1 LPSLLTAMVSQL
13 AAMAEP
19 AANAEIR
26 AARSIRFIISSVRVG
41 EVPLGQLFI
50 AEDAGGTQSL
60 SVAVVLL
67 PVENETLCTDRR
79 KGGPWY
85 PGTGTKYRCHRR

>member
-1 LPSLLTAMVSQL
+1 MVSQL

-60 SVAVVLL
+60 SVVLVL
-67 PVENETLCTDRR
+67 PPVENRPLAPIVARTAH
-79 KGGPWY
+79 GIQIQAQ
-85 PGTGTKYRCHRR
+85 GTAPSQR

>member
-1 LPSLLTAMVSQL
+1 MVSQL

-19 AANAEIR
+19 AAKAEIRAAKIR

-41 EVPLGQLFI
+41 EVPLGQLLI

-67 PVENETLCTDRR
+67 PVENETLCIDRR
-79 KGGPWY
+79 KGGAWY
-85 PGTGTKYRCHRR
+85 PSTGIKYRCLRR

>member
-1 LPSLLTAMVSQL
+1 MVSQL

-19 AANAEIR
+19 AAKAEIR
-26 AARSIRFIISSVRVG
+26 AARSIRFIISSVRVA

-60 SVAVVLL
+60 SIVIVYP
-67 PVENETLCTDRR
+67 PVENRPLAPIAAKTGCGTQIRVQ
-79 KGGPWY
+79 GTAAIQCPWN
-85 PGTGTKYRCHRR
+85 

>member
-1 LPSLLTAMVSQL
+1 MVSQL

-19 AANAEIR
+19 AAKAEIR

-50 AEDAGGTQSL
+50 AEDAGRTQSL
-60 SVAVVLL
+60 SVVLVL
-67 PVENETLCTDRR
+67 PPVENRPLAPIIAKAVRGIQIQAQSTAAIAAMT
-79 KGGPWY
+79 
-85 PGTGTKYRCHRR
+85 RCLWN